1 MAVDLSVFERQKT
14 VLDQQQLQEAF
25 NFKKAAAIAQ
35 LQNDKLANQIAV
47 QKLQTGA
54 ELPSNV
60 REYQFYNSL
69 PQPEQEKYLSVK
81 RATQTL
87 DLGGGFGRV
96 NPTTNQVTPF
106 GGGAKVLTPQQEE
119 EQAAKKR
126 EATDMFNRGLEIKT
140 KALESVNRLLANPSG
155 VRANRGGLSTMFPNI
170 SDSAVDAE
178 ADLTNVSNL
187 LTTENLGLLKGV
199 LSDTDMKVL
208 ASIGSGELQGSDKK
222 VMGALRRMQTALSG
236 KVQAGKRVQSQGFDG
251 MPPLMSDPSMTSAPV
266 DIIPE
271 GAVYLGTQGGKAV
284 YKLPDGR
291 GWTP

>member
-25 NFKKAAAIAQ
+25 QLKKAALAAQ
-35 LQNDKLANQIAV
+35 MQNDELSKQIAI

-69 PQPEQEKYLSVK
+69 SQPDQEKYLTVK

-96 NPTTNQVTPF
+96 NPTTNQVSPF
-106 GGGAKVLTPQQEE
+106 GGGAKMLTPQQEE
-119 EQAAKKR
+119 EKAIKER
-126 EATDMFNRGLEIKT
+126 EATDMFNRGLEVKT
-140 KALESVNRLLANPSG
+140 KALDAVNRLLANPSG
-155 VRANRGGLSTMFPNI
+155 VRANRGGISTMFPNI
-170 SDSAVDAE
+170 SNSAVDAA
-178 ADLTNVSNL
+178 ADLENVANL

-199 LSDTDMKVL
+199 LSDTDMRVL
-208 ASIGSGELQGSDKK
+208 ASIGAGELQGSDKK
-222 VMGALRRMQTALSG
+222 VMGALRRMESALSG
-236 KVQAGKRVQSQGFDG
+236 KVDAGKRVQSQGFDG
-251 MPPLMSDPSMTSAPV
+251 MPPLMSDPSMAAPV

-271 GAVYLGTQGGKAV
+271 GAVQIGTQGGKPV

-291 GWTP
+291 GWIP